1 MSTKKEAVETTAEA
15 TTETKAAQ
23 ETACY
28 VGPSTLGIASGTIYN
43 AGLPPI
49 LEDAI
54 KELPVIKNLVVPI
67 SQLAEANKALGIP
80 GSAMNKFYSI
90 AKDYFAEKKGGK

>member
-1 MSTKKEAVETTAEA
+1 MSTKKEAVETTEET

-23 ETACY
+23 ETVCY
-28 VGPSTLGIASGTIYN
+28 VGPSTLGITSGTIYN

-49 LEDAI
+49 LENAI

-67 SQLAEANKALGIP
+67 SRLAEANKALGTP
-80 GSAMNKFYSI
+80 GSSMSKFYSI
-90 AKDYFAEKKGGK
+90 AKDYFTKKKGGK